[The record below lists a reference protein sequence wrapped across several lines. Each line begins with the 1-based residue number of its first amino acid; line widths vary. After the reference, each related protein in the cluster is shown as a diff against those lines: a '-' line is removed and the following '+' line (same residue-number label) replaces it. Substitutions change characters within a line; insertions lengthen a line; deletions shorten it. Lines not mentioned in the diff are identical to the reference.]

1 MTFANTRVKLASRPV
16 GLPQPANFALDTV
29 DVPALADGQVLV
41 KIGLISLDPA
51 MRGWMNE
58 GRSYIKPIAIG
69 DVFRAGTAGQVVES
83 QNPAF
88 AVGDFVTGSLGAQ
101 QYAVVGAGATDPASP
116 DYLAKVDTRLAPLE
130 TYLATLGMPGLTA
143 YFGLLNT
150 GQPQA
155 GETVVVSGAAGAVGS
170 VVGQIA
176 KLKGCRVVG
185 LAGDQ
190 EKCDYV
196 VNELGFDACINYKTQ
211 PVRTALRAACP
222 TGIDVYFDNVGGEI
236 LDFVLEQIRFKA
248 RIVICGAI
256 SQYNTTTA
264 VRGPS
269 NYLSLLVNRARME
282 GIVVFDNAA
291 HYGTAA
297 REMAGWIRE
306 GKLHSPKVQVEHGLE
321 NFLPA
326 LLKLFSGENFGKLVL
341 AP

>member
-1 MTFANTRVKLASRPV
+1 MTFINKRVKLASRPV
-16 GLPQPANFALDTV
+16 GLPQPANFEIDSLEL
-29 DVPALADGQVLV
+29 PALTDGQVLV
-41 KIGLISLDPA
+41 KISFISLDPA

-58 GRSYIKPIAIG
+58 GKSYIRPIAIG
-69 DVFRAGTAGQVVES
+69 EVFRAGSAGQVVES
-83 QNPAF
+83 RNPAF
-88 AVGDFVTGSLGAQ
+88 AVGDYVTGNLGVQ
-101 QYAVVGAGATDPASP
+101 QYALVGPGATEPTSP
-116 DYLAKVDTRLAPLE
+116 EYLVKVDTRIAPLE

-150 GQPQA
+150 GQPKA

-170 VVGQIA
+170 VVG
-176 KLKGCRVVG
+176 

-190 EKCDYV
+190 EKVDYC
-196 VNELGFDACINYKTQ
+196 VNELGFDACINYKTEN
-211 PVRTALRAACP
+211 VHTALHAACP

-256 SQYNTTTA
+256 SQYNNTTP
-264 VRGPS
+264 VKGPS

-291 HYGTAA
+291 HYSAAA
-297 REMAGWIRE
+297 REMAGWIQE
-306 GKLHSPKVQVEHGLE
+306 GKLISPKVQVEHGIE
-321 NFLPA
+321 NFLPT